1 MLLSENSFMQM
12 RKEKK
17 KLNGSS
23 PSKWLLKQMVLRN
36 VYVQQYNFIVR
47 KKLNKICDTIFSV
60 HTKLD

>member
-36 VYVQQYNFIVR
+36 VYVQQYTFVIR
-47 KKLNKICDTIFSV
+47 KQLNKICDNIFSV

>member
-1 MLLSENSFMQM
+1 MLLSEKSFMQM

-47 KKLNKICDTIFSV
+47 KKVNKI
-60 HTKLD
+60 

>member
-1 MLLSENSFMQM
+1 MLLSENSSMQM

-17 KLNGSS
+17 KLNCSS

-47 KKLNKICDTIFSV
+47 KKLNKICDNIFSV